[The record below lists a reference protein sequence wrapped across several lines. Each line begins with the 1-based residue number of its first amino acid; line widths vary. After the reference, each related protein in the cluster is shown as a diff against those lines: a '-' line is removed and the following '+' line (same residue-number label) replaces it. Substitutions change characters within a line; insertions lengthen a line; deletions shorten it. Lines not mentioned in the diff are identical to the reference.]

1 MTISIRAALIA
12 PIPFFLLLLI
22 GLVEPSFGW
31 TDAVFSVGVS
41 AACSY
46 GFMFV
51 AGLPTHF
58 ILRRFGWQSW
68 AHYVCGFLMALIIVV
83 ILFTTME
90 SPPLPPLPHDSS
102 PFEQFSLRDG
112 GWMLVLAFFSPIAAL
127 MALLFWYGAVR
138 SGQHLS

>member
-68 AHYVCGFLMALIIVV
+68 AHFLPILKSIVV
-83 ILFTTME
+83 GRVNVFDQGSDIRNLMYFTFSKIHFDLCSYTHFSSSKIM
-90 SPPLPPLPHDSS
+90 SKVSS
-102 PFEQFSLRDG
+102 PAFS
-112 GWMLVLAFFSPIAAL
+112 S
-127 MALLFWYGAVR
+127 
-138 SGQHLS
+138 